1 MTMRPGKR
9 AILSVMLALGAA
21 CSACTDQNQSRTQAA
36 PALQPQSSPP
46 IVEVAQVI
54 SQRLNT
60 VVDLPAQLA
69 PYEVVDVFP
78 KVAGFVKWIKVD
90 VGARVRK
97 GELIAQLEAPE
108 LEARKAEAES
118 RYQSAEAQLVSAQAK
133 LAADKATYRRMS
145 AASKTPGVV
154 AGNDLEVAQKTV
166 QADEGDLTALQ
177 KNVKAAQDALRAVAQ
192 LEAYL
197 NIRAPFDGEVTAR
210 YVHPGALVGPPGGP
224 GATTPLVRIETLT
237 RHRLLVPVPEYDANS
252 VPEGREV
259 DFTVPSLPGRHFH
272 APIARISHSVDI
284 RTRTMSVELDVQ
296 DPHAQLI
303 PGTFCHVAWPV
314 HRGYTTLFV
323 PSSAIANNLE
333 RTFVIRIQN
342 RRTEW
347 VDVKTGETSGQQ
359 VEVFGNLQVGDQVVL
374 RATDELQ
381 PGTLVSPRLAPSEGS
396 E

>member
-1 MTMRPGKR
+1 MQLGKR
-9 AILSVMLALGAA
+9 AILSFMLAVGAA

-36 PALQPQSSPP
+36 PALQPQSSLP
-46 IVEVAQVI
+46 IVAVAQVI
-54 SQRLNT
+54 SQKLNT
-60 VVDLPAQLA
+60 MVELPAQLA

-90 VGARVRK
+90 VGARVGK

-108 LEARKAEAES
+108 LVARKAEAQS

-145 AASKTPGVV
+145 AASKIPGVV

-166 QADEGDLTALQ
+166 QSDEGDLTALQ
-177 KNVKAAQDALRAVAQ
+177 KNVKAAQDALRAAAQ

-224 GATTPLVRIETLT
+224 GAATPLVRIETLT

-252 VPEGREV
+252 VPQGREV
-259 DFTVPSLPGRHFH
+259 DFTVPSLPGKRFH
-272 APIARISHSVDI
+272 APIARVSHSVDI
-284 RTRTMSVELDVQ
+284 KTRTMSVELDVQ
-296 DPHAQLI
+296 DPRAQLI

-314 HRGYTTLFV
+314 HRSYATLFV
-323 PSSAIANNLE
+323 PSSAIVNNLE
-333 RTFVIRIQN
+333 RIFVIRIQN

-347 VDVKTGETSGQQ
+347 VDVKTGETSGHR
-359 VEVFGNLQVGDQVVL
+359 VEVFGNLRVGDTVVVQ
-374 RATDELQ
+374 ATDELQ
-381 PGTLVSPRLAPSEGS
+381 PRTLVIPRLAPSEGS